1 MPVPRYLIGLGMPA
15 QLAKRLGLPAGAG
28 DANTAG
34 GNGYAAATAIGQFQ
48 FYVRANSQ
56 TSARTYIMTSVAE
69 PGSEYSIFNIGG
81 LTGGTTA
88 DIYPPSGGTFNV
100 NGGATATM
108 TQIATG
114 KGIFLVA
121 ITASTFDA
129 FLSS

>member
-1 MPVPRYLIGLGMPA
+1 MTNPRGLIGLGMPA
-15 QLAKRLGLPAGAG
+15 QLAKRIGFASGS
-28 DANTAG
+28 DASNLAG
-34 GNGYAAATAIGQFQ
+34 GNGYSAAVAVGQFQ

-69 PGSEYSIFNIGG
+69 VGSEYRIFNIGG
-81 LTGGTTA
+81 LTGGTTT
-88 DIYPPSGGTFNV
+88 DLYPPSGGTFNV

-114 KGIFLVA
+114 KGLFLIA